1 MFSAYRHST
10 QAYIQVATE
19 TGVAGAKPVDLVI
32 MLYEG
37 AIDALTHALAHVK
50 TADRA
55 ARGASIGRAIRI
67 IDEGLKASLDDAG
80 GDITQQLHSLY
91 AYMTQRLLAA
101 KLHDERQ
108 PAEEVRTL
116 LKDLQACW
124 LEISV
129 RPAASLRAGAQPA
142 PRAARC
148 ANQ

>member
-10 QAYIQVATE
+10 QAYAQVATE

-50 TADRA
+50 PADRA

-91 AYMTQRLLAA
+91 AYMTQRLLEA
-101 KLHDERQ
+101 KLHDQRQ

-129 RPAASLRAGAQPA
+129 RPAAPLRAAGQPMA
-142 PRAARC
+142 RAAR
-148 ANQ
+148 